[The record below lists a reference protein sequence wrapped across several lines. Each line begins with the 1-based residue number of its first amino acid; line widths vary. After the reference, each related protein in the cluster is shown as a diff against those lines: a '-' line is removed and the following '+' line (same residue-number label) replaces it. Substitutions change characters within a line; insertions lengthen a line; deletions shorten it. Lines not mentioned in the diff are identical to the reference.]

1 MPIRQEIAAWQ
12 ILSNL
17 SLAHAVWSLRGQGR
31 AGWPMP
37 VVLIAHLP
45 PTFLCVRRAVCFG
58 EKASCFACIHLSC
71 PAGRA
76 DPSHLQPLW
85 FRTTSAKSQPNPQLY
100 LMCCVSLP
108 AMKQHTLFVWCVCL
122 QHHCWGGVPG
132 YGERDHILLQGRA
145 WHEFALN
152 LGDCCS
158 GRSSGRTK

>member
-1 MPIRQEIAAWQ
+1 MPCGACVAKDVQAGQCLLCLLHICHLPFCVCTGPFASEKRPAALPVYTFHALQ
-12 ILSNL
+12 VALTPPTCNL
-17 SLAHAVWSLRGQGR
+17 SGSGLPR
-31 AGWPMP
+31 A
-37 VVLIAHLP
+37 
-45 PTFLCVRRAVCFG
+45 R
-58 EKASCFACIHLSC
+58 
-71 PAGRA
+71 
-76 DPSHLQPLW
+76 
-85 FRTTSAKSQPNPQLY
+85 SQPNSQLY

-132 YGERDHILLQGRA
+132 YGERDHMLLQGRA